1 MIGYK
6 KNMQRENPLALL
18 KRVLWFV
25 LERIRIL
32 YHTISFYYSRTSH
45 IQNKHAPINQHTP
58 LRKHAPLHK

>member
-25 LERIRIL
+25 FERIRIL
-32 YHTISFYYSRTSH
+32 YHNEINDNYRLLILINKLIPFIISNSNY
-45 IQNKHAPINQHTP
+45 
-58 LRKHAPLHK
+58 LV

>member
-25 LERIRIL
+25 FERIRFV
-32 YHTISFYYSRTSH
+32 YHTVS
-45 IQNKHAPINQHTP
+45 
-58 LRKHAPLHK
+58 L